1 MISVWTK
8 TPGCGKIRPLLENQ
22 ESWMSKRQ
30 EMREKRRRERVRNRV
45 LIILLVVVG
54 ALLVTSALVW
64 PAIQREFF
72 ATPVPVITITPRTFN
87 APVDGTSIGD
97 PAAPVRLDV
106 WEDFQCPA
114 CVNFSQSVM
123 PQVIASY
130 AETGK
135 ILYTFHFYPF
145 LDDYST
151 AKESDQ
157 AANAAMCASEQGR
170 FWDYHDM
177 LFANWNG
184 ENEGAF
190 VDVKL
195 VRFADVLGLDMDQF
209 NACFDES
216 RYQADIDRDFAA
228 EEAAGGHG
236 TPFIM
241 VDGVRVL
248 SSAGEQYVPKFE
260 DIAAAIEAALLK

>member
-1 MISVWTK
+1 
-8 TPGCGKIRPLLENQ
+8 
-22 ESWMSKRQ
+22 MSKRQ
-30 EMREKRRRERVRNRV
+30 EMKEKRRRERVRNRV
-45 LIILLVVVG
+45 LIILLIVVG
-54 ALLVTSALVW
+54 ALLVTFALVW
-64 PAIQREFF
+64 PTIQSELF
-72 ATPVPVITITPRTFN
+72 ATPVSVITITPRTFS

-130 AETGK
+130 VDTGQV
-135 ILYTFHFYPF
+135 LYTFHFYPF
-145 LDDYST
+145 LDNNAT
-151 AKESDQ
+151 TRESDQ
-157 AANAAMCASEQGR
+157 AANAAMCASEQER

-190 VDVKL
+190 ADVRL
-195 VRFADVLGLDMDQF
+195 LRFAEVLGLDMDQF

-216 RYQADIDRDFAA
+216 RYQADIDRDYAA

-236 TPFIM
+236 TPYIL

-248 SSAGEQYVPKFE
+248 SSAGEQYVPRFE
-260 DIAAAIEAALLK
+260 DIGAAIQAALQK